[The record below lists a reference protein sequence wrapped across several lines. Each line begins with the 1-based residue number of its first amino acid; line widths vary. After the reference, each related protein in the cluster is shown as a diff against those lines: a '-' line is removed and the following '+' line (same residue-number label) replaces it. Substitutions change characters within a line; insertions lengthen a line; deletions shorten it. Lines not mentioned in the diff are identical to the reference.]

1 MAKILLVEDDSSVAL
16 AIGDVLE
23 LEGHRVEHVLDG
35 LKASELLQGQT
46 FDLVILDLDLPLK
59 SGLDVCRDF
68 RQSGGNTPVLMLT
81 GKSGTADR
89 IVGLDCGADDYLPK
103 PFDMRELSAR
113 LRALLRR
120 PEPLI
125 STVLTL
131 GQWQVDLAN
140 RRVTSAGVELAL
152 LAKELSLLEFLL
164 RHRGKI
170 FSVDQLLNSVW
181 HSESDSSEDAVR
193 QCVARLRRK
202 IDPDG
207 EWIVTV
213 KGVGYKVRE
222 Q

>member
-1 MAKILLVEDDSSVAL
+1 MAKILLVEDDLSVA
-16 AIGDVLE
+16 ASICDVLE
-23 LEGHRVEHVLDG
+23 LEGHQVETVADG
-35 LKASELLQGQT
+35 KKASDILQSASYA
-46 FDLVILDLDLPLK
+46 VIILDLDLPLK
-59 SGLDVCRDF
+59 SGLDVCREF

-81 GKSGTADR
+81 GKSLTADR
-89 IVGLDCGADDYLPK
+89 IVGLDSGADDYLPK

-125 STVLTL
+125 GEVLQL
-131 GQWQVDLAN
+131 GHWQVDLAN
-140 RRVTSAGVELAL
+140 RKVSQGGVELEL

-170 FSVDQLLNSVW
+170 FSVDELLNSVW

-202 IDPDG
+202 IDPEG
-207 EWIVTV
+207 QWLITV

>member
-1 MAKILLVEDDSSVAL
+1 MAKILLVEDDLSVA
-16 AIGDVLE
+16 ASICDVLE
-23 LEGHRVEHVLDG
+23 LEGHQVETVADG
-35 LKASELLQGQT
+35 KKASERLQSASYA
-46 FDLVILDLDLPLK
+46 VIILDLDLPLK
-59 SGLDVCRDF
+59 SGLDVCREF

-81 GKSGTADR
+81 GKSLTADR
-89 IVGLDCGADDYLPK
+89 IVGLDSGADDYLPK

-125 STVLTL
+125 GEVLQL
-131 GQWQVDLAN
+131 GHWQVDLAN
-140 RRVTSAGVELAL
+140 RKVSQGGVELEL

-202 IDPDG
+202 IDPEG
-207 EWIVTV
+207 QWLITV

>member
-35 LKASELLQGQT
+35 LEASELLQGQT

-89 IVGLDCGADDYLPK
+89 IFGLDCGADDYLPK